1 MEFPDVS
8 SFPCPSP
15 YRGCGGWQFGNQM
28 HHLMRSFQS
37 SIINITEGSI
47 FRPLGKIFLEKFLGP
62 ILRAPP
68 SSFLGKEPALCA
80 FLPVHCHSKHKQRIL
95 VLVDCVTLAGKYQ
108 SAGKPPFG
116 GQVSKEYQFAAG
128 PRTPLRH
135 FVALFP

>member
-1 MEFPDVS
+1 MGFPDVS

-28 HHLMRSFQS
+28 HHLMRPFHS

-47 FRPLGKIFLEKFLGP
+47 FRPLGKIFLEKFLGVP
-62 ILRAPP
+62 QGSAQLL
-68 SSFLGKEPALCA
+68 SGKEPALRA

-116 GQVSKEYQFAAG
+116 SQVSKEYQFAAG